1 MSGIPSGSADFT
13 SSWSSCPV
21 VVIQLAIEMEF
32 PVSQQQLTQHG
43 SACGKLVLSVFQPI
57 SSPTLVYINAG
68 DVKVIGLTDDD
79 QNADAMNVMIPSW
92 LL

>member
-1 MSGIPSGSADFT
+1 MVVPAE
-13 SSWSSCPV
+13 SWYY
-21 VVIQLAIEMEF
+21 Q
-32 PVSQQQLTQHG
+32 
-43 SACGKLVLSVFQPI
+43 
-57 SSPTLVYINAG
+57 SPTNQFNNTVYINAG